1 MIQASI
7 SGPKDSLG
15 TQLGITA
22 GPLTASASG
31 TVDLQHEAADLA
43 VEDPAL
49 AAYNARLA
57 ELAAKGPKTWRARE
71 KVVVRREQ

>member
-1 MIQASI
+1 
-7 SGPKDSLG
+7 
-15 TQLGITA
+15 
-22 GPLTASASG
+22 
-31 TVDLQHEAADLA
+31 
-43 VEDPAL
+43 L